1 MHFRASF
8 EWNTQGRSEWFSGL
22 QRLLLGARDN
32 HCGSGKPSGG
42 NKSLNARG
50 TDGTQ
55 VPRLHRNMWIDL
67 DLRMG
72 QIAHECCH
80 QSLRV
85 GSGHRA
91 ARSFRRRTG
100 DEV

>member
-8 EWNTQGRSEWFSGL
+8 ERNTQGRSEWFSGL
-22 QRLLLGARDN
+22 QCLLLGARDN

-42 NKSLNARG
+42 NKRLNARG
-50 TDGTQ
+50 TDDAQ
-55 VPRLHRNMWIDL
+55 VPRLHGNMWIDL

-72 QIAHECCH
+72 QIAHECH

-85 GSGHRA
+85 RSGHRA
-91 ARSFRRRTG
+91 ARSLRRRMG